1 MSTNNPPF
9 DWSKF
14 LSGGATRP
22 DAMSGLNP
30 QFNSSLQNLFSHAP
44 AEIQSSLG
52 LKSAYR
58 SPEVQA
64 QLYNQA
70 LQKYGS
76 EQAARQWV
84 APPGKSNHNHGM
96 AADLSFASPEA
107 RQWAH
112 DNAGQYGL
120 SFPLSNEPWHV
131 ELASAR
137 NGMHQAMPTGSP
149 QQPAQAQSGLPPL
162 APMKYIGADPM
173 AQQTASMQ
181 PQSDA
186 QGLLS
191 SLTGGQSKSAP
202 TEQSLGLLAALQQQ
216 QQQPAAPVQWN
227 VPMPWLQ
234 G

>member
-1 MSTNNPPF
+1 MF

-22 DAMSGLNP
+22 DAMSSLNP
-30 QFNSSLQNLFSHAP
+30 QFNTSLQNLFSHAP
-44 AEIQSSLG
+44 PGIQNGLG

-58 SPEVQA
+58 SPEVQS

-70 LQKYGS
+70 VQKYGS

-112 DNAGQYGL
+112 DNASQYGL
-120 SFPLSNEPWHV
+120 NFPLSNEPWHV

-137 NGMHQAMPTGSP
+137 QPQSMPTGNP
-149 QQPAQAQSGLPPL
+149 QQPAQAQPAVQPL
-162 APMKYIGADPM
+162 SPMKYIGADPM
-173 AQQTASMQ
+173 AQQTASIQ
-181 PQSDA
+181 PQSEP

-191 SLTGGQSKSAP
+191 SLTGASSKPAP

-216 QQQPAAPVQWN
+216 QPSQPVQWN
-227 VPMPWLQ
+227 VPLPWLQ